1 VLVAA
6 CIGGF
11 LVNEYY
17 RHLESRGYAKRANV
31 ELDQGHYL
39 AAALYA

>member
-1 VLVAA
+1 M
-6 CIGGF
+6 
-11 LVNEYY
+11 VNEYY